1 MYDWVYNLFGTLREK
16 MKSKDLQTTVKNKY
30 GKGDGRTKI
39 YRNLGGAVSL
49 RTIKLW
55 VQMLKKTGSIDLSHP
70 PGRPRTVRT
79 KANISKVK
87 YRLAHKK
94 TVSTRRLVAEMNI
107 SRTSAHRMLHEDLG
121 CFPYK
126 KIKQP
131 KLTDLQKRIAGRRTR
146 LIYVH

>member
-1 MYDWVYNLFGTLREK
+1 
-16 MKSKDLQTTVKNKY
+16 MKSKDLQTAVKNKY
-30 GKGDGRTKI
+30 ENGDGPTKF
-39 YRNLGGAVSL
+39 YRDLGGVVSL

-55 VQMLKKTGSIDLSHP
+55 IQMLNKTGSIDLSHL
-70 PGRPRTVRT
+70 PGRST

-94 TVSTRRLVAEMNI
+94 TMSTRRLAAEMNI
-107 SRTSAHRMLHEDLG
+107 SRISVQRILRKDLG

-131 KLTDLQKRIAGRRTR
+131 KPTDLQKRKRVKYANWVLNYITPKKTPKNGFFPMKNI
-146 LIYVH
+146 LI